1 MDNLMTLVGAVTA
14 AGLISGMAGFGVGLV
29 SMALL
34 ATVLP
39 LTQATAL
46 VSILTVINGIP
57 VLWTVRRAVRWRE
70 LWPLLVGAAPAVIV
84 GVYLLRVLDAAV
96 LRAGVLAMILASC
109 AVTVWSPKRAL
120 LARALPWGAGFGALS
135 GVFDGA
141 LGMGGPPVV
150 FYTLLR
156 NWDKTQTKAT
166 LCALFL
172 ALNIWRTALLTF
184 NGVSTWE
191 TYRLGA
197 MLAAP
202 LLLASTA
209 GVWLFKRMN
218 TAAFRYAVMAM
229 LLGLAVKLLA

>member
-1 MDNLMTLVGAVTA
+1 VNDLILVGAVAA
-14 AGLISGMAGFGVGLV
+14 AGLVSGMAGFGVGLV

-34 ATVLP
+34 VTILP

-46 VSILTVINGIP
+46 VSILTVINGAP

-70 LWPLLVGAAPAVIV
+70 LWPLLLGALPAVMV
-84 GVYLLRVLDAAV
+84 GIYLLRTLDAGI

-120 LARALPWGAGFGALS
+120 LTRALPWAAVFGATS

-156 NWDKTQTKAT
+156 NWDKAQAKAT

-172 ALNIWRTALLTF
+172 ALNIWRTALLTI
-184 NGVSTWE
+184 NGITTWE
-191 TYRLGA
+191 TFRLGA
-197 MLAAP
+197 LLAAP
-202 LLLASTA
+202 LLLASMV
-209 GVWLFKRMN
+209 GGWLFKRMN
-218 TAAFRYAVMAM
+218 TLALRYGGMAM
-229 LLGLAVKLLA
+229 LLGLAVKLLV